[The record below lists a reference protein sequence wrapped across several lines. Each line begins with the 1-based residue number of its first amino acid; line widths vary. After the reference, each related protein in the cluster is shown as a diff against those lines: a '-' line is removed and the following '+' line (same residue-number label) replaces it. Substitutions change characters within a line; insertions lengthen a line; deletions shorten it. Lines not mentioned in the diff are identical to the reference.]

1 MSEDP
6 ITLAFIILAVILAVI
21 AGLWFGTVLGDS
33 TAKKN
38 KDGTKGPRRTLGQT
52 LQAAASTSVVKVWQ
66 WQRARARKQRE
77 AAEAEK
83 NGKNGKNGMNGKSG
97 KSEK

>member
-6 ITLAFIILAVILAVI
+6 ITLAFVILAVILAII

-33 TAKKN
+33 TSKKN
-38 KDGTKGPRRTLGQT
+38 KDGTRGPRRTLGQT
-52 LQAAASTSVVKVWQ
+52 LQAAATASAVRVWQ
-66 WQRARARKQRE
+66 WRRARARKQRE

-83 NGKNGKNGMNGKSG
+83 TGKK
-97 KSEK
+97 

>member
-6 ITLAFIILAVILAVI
+6 ITLAFIILAVILAVL

-33 TAKKN
+33 TSKKN
-38 KDGTKGPRRTLGQT
+38 KDGTRGPRRTLGQT
-52 LQAAASTSVVKVWQ
+52 LQAAATSSVVKVWQ

-77 AAEAEK
+77 AAESEK
-83 NGKNGKNGMNGKSG
+83 TGNGKK
-97 KSEK
+97 

>member
-1 MSEDP
+1 MSEDK

-38 KDGTKGPRRTLGQT
+38 KDGSRGPRRTLGQT
-52 LQAAASTSVVKVWQ
+52 LQAAATTSVVKVWQ

-77 AAEAEK
+77 ATEVDKA
-83 NGKNGKNGMNGKSG
+83 GKTGKPEQSG
-97 KSEK
+97 KK

>member
-1 MSEDP
+1 MSEDK

-38 KDGTKGPRRTLGQT
+38 KDGTRGPRRTLGQT
-52 LQAAASTSVVKVWQ
+52 LQAAATTSVVKVWQ

-77 AAEAEK
+77 ATEVDKA
-83 NGKNGKNGMNGKSG
+83 GKPGKPEQSG
-97 KSEK
+97 KK